1 MLRSVL
7 LVVDSSSPSRETAA
21 LAHGLLPNAT
31 EVLVLQ
37 VVPQLP
43 RTWIS
48 WPAFP
53 DLAQDL
59 ANASAYVSEL
69 GKDLEGQG
77 WNVSTRVHFSS
88 LSAAEM
94 DREILKLAD
103 ILRPDLIYLALAKGS
118 VIGSVVR
125 ETATPV
131 LVARP
136 HSSGDDT
143 GSLREQTT
151 EYLEPAHVERGWLVN
166 PLPAPIFG
174 HTGIF

>member
-7 LVVDSSSPSRETAA
+7 LVVDGSSPSRETAA
-21 LAHGLLPNAT
+21 LAHGLLPNAAGL
-31 EVLVLQ
+31 LVLQ

-43 RTWIS
+43 HTWIS

-59 ANASAYVSEL
+59 ANASAYVSDL
-69 GKDLEGQG
+69 GKDLERLG

-88 LSAAEM
+88 LSSAEM
-94 DREILKLAD
+94 DREILNLAK
-103 ILRPDLIYLALAKGS
+103 ILGPDLICLALAEGS
-118 VIGSVVR
+118 TIGSVVR
-125 ETATPV
+125 EAVSPV

-136 HSSGDDT
+136 HSSGPET
-143 GSLREQTT
+143 GGHREQTT
-151 EYLEPAHVERGWLVN
+151 EYLQPALVERGWLVN
-166 PLPAPIFG
+166 PVAAPTFA